1 MSRTRAYTRKMRA
14 KAIKRK
20 KRIVSNWH
28 WYGEHEFYHH
38 DGMFSKNKIHC
49 SCRMCR
55 SKDYNG
61 RHVPTMQEKRHGI
74 GLKYP
79 TVNDDINAG
88 LVELAD
94 ASA

>member
-14 KAIKRK
+14 KHIKRK
-20 KRIVSNWH
+20 KRITSHYWSADT
-28 WYGEHEFYHH
+28 YPYYPH
-38 DGMFSKNKIHC
+38 DGMYSKGKIHC

-74 GLKYP
+74 GLKYS
-79 TVNDDINAG
+79 TLTDDINAG

>member
-20 KRIVSNWH
+20 KRITSHYWSADT
-28 WYGEHEFYHH
+28 YPYYPH
-38 DGMFSKNKIHC
+38 DGMYSKGKIHC

-61 RHVPTMQEKRHGI
+61 RHIATMQEKRHDI

-79 TVNDDINAG
+79 VAFDVSYD
-88 LVELAD
+88 
-94 ASA
+94 